1 MFNYKKQIAYVALI
15 LFIILSV
22 IIWFFALQSGDK
34 SGKTSSKLYAFL
46 FGLDYDDQQ
55 TKTDTEEQDITS
67 LSISTPSDV
76 LLVGQSVS
84 LNIAALP
91 TNYTESIEFSSS
103 NEKIAKVNSK
113 GVVTSYSKGTV
124 AITAKGKNGNV
135 SSQVTITV
143 YEESSALDNL
153 DKNKFTIEDLPE
165 TLAQNDCIKPIILY
179 DNEAIALNY
188 TLLSSNKLIFD
199 TNGAY
204 ILTHSQGTATL
215 TVKVGGEL
223 LFEKPIT
230 LTVTEEV
237 KEEPKI
243 NSVYVGETLVES
255 QPITVFLG
263 KNYDLNINIDN
274 EQTAVQSYIINRNNN
289 ITTAIY
295 SNASKNIQIYA
306 RQCGTTIVE
315 LYSRTDLETPLKR
328 FTLTIIPPKLVSLGL
343 PEVKEYHVGV
353 EYNFTLLASDKNSL
367 EGYSYKVLKNGQIIA
382 PQANGKYKFTEIG
395 TYDIVFTSIYYPEDI
410 YTFSIV
416 LEDASTKVILRKEF
430 GHFGLFALLGFL
442 AMIAFG
448 RLIQKYLPK
457 ALVCGISGLIV
468 AAISEI
474 LQLPIFTQRRG
485 ASINDVLIDYAGFI
499 FGLAFAFCVIHSIH
513 YIRSKRRA
521 SKDTDK

>member
-15 LFIILSV
+15 LFIILTVV
-22 IIWFFALQSGDK
+22 IWLFALQPGDN

-55 TKTDTEEQDITS
+55 TKTDIEEQDITS
-67 LSISTPSDV
+67 LSLSTPSDV
-76 LLVGQSVS
+76 LLVGQTIS
-84 LNIAALP
+84 LNVKATPA
-91 TNYTESIEFSSS
+91 NYTESIEFSSS
-103 NEKIAKVNSK
+103 DEKIAKVNNK

-124 AITAKGKNGNV
+124 IITAKGKNGKV
-135 SSQVTITV
+135 TSQVTITV

-153 DKNKFTIEDLPE
+153 DKNKFTITDLPE

-188 TLLSSNKLIFD
+188 TLLSSNKLVFD

-215 TVKVGGEL
+215 TVKVGGET
-223 LFEKPIT
+223 LFEKQ
-230 LTVTEEV
+230 LTIIDEV

-243 NSVYVGETLVES
+243 NSVYVGETLVVEN

-274 EQTAVQSYIINRNNN
+274 ENTAVQSYIINRNNN

-295 SNASKNIQIYA
+295 SNASKFIQIYA

-315 LYSRTDLETPLKR
+315 LYSRTNQHTPLKR
-328 FTLTIIPPKLVSLGL
+328 FTLNIIPPKLVSLGL
-343 PEVKEYHVGV
+343 PEVKEYHINV
-353 EYNFTLLASDKNSL
+353 EYSFSLLASDKNSL
-367 EGYSYKVLKNGQIIA
+367 EGYYYKVLKNGETVA
-382 PQANGKYKFTEIG
+382 PGTNGKYKFTEIG
-395 TYDIVFTSIYYPEDI
+395 TYDIVFSSTYYPEDT

-416 LEDASTKVILRKEF
+416 LEDPSTKAILRKEF
-430 GHFGLFALLGFL
+430 GHFGLFALLGFF

-468 AAISEI
+468 AIISEI
-474 LQLPIFTQRRG
+474 LQLPIFTQSRG
-485 ASINDVLIDYAGFI
+485 ASVNDVLIDYSGFI
-499 FGLAFAFCVIHSIH
+499 FGLAFAFCVIHFIH

-521 SKDTDK
+521 SEDIGK